1 MRSDVRR
8 DDRRGR
14 GVRGQAVAFLG
25 DAISTGWNG
34 PDRLKERGGRRKAY
48 LKAVKSSAMRMMIA
62 ISRAMVRR
70 RRIITLG
77 SKIDRRMS
85 ILGLSM
91 DHRVHHSFAA

>member
-1 MRSDVRR
+1 
-8 DDRRGR
+8 
-14 GVRGQAVAFLG
+14 
-25 DAISTGWNG
+25 
-34 PDRLKERGGRRKAY
+34 
-48 LKAVKSSAMRMMIA
+48 MMMA